1 MRPNKALH
9 PYGAQSAPRVN
20 ADVGHM
26 KSITGMRVLL
36 IMAVLVLA
44 MGCHRG
50 AITSHSATARDLENE
65 LFPLDPTQLFARG
78 ITEVNDGVDQ
88 PYWMLANF
96 MDSDTISEG
105 FIREL
110 FKQNDIAWQGS
121 GNMGMWA
128 VYVAKTDFPRAQ
140 VLLMECKHKN
150 GLNLRVWHPGESKE
164 EIDEWMSNKGFQAIG
179 AKARLQ
185 PEP

>member
-1 MRPNKALH
+1 MFH
-9 PYGAQSAPRVN
+9 
-20 ADVGHM
+20 
-26 KSITGMRVLL
+26 
-36 IMAVLVLA
+36 
-44 MGCHRG
+44 
-50 AITSHSATARDLENE
+50 
-65 LFPLDPTQLFARG
+65 LDSTQLFARG

-96 MDSDTISEG
+96 MDSDTKSEG
-105 FIREL
+105 IVREL

-121 GNMGMWA
+121 GNLGMWA
-128 VYVAKTDFPRAQ
+128 VYVAKPDDPRAQ
-140 VLLMECKHKN
+140 VLLMECKRKN
-150 GLNLRVWHPGESKE
+150 GLNIRVWHPGESKE

>member
-1 MRPNKALH
+1 MRRLLVITILAL
-9 PYGAQSAPRVN
+9 
-20 ADVGHM
+20 
-26 KSITGMRVLL
+26 TT
-36 IMAVLVLA
+36 
-44 MGCHRG
+44 GCHRG
-50 AITSHSATARDLENE
+50 TSIPNMATALDLENE
-65 LFPLDPTQLFARG
+65 LFHLDSTQLFARG

-105 FIREL
+105 IVREL

-121 GNMGMWA
+121 GNLGMWA

-140 VLLMECKHKN
+140 VLLMECKRKN